1 MGKKI
6 EMLLVASLSSGDVV
20 VQNLGLWEERDRF
33 YLKPGGKLRR
43 DQVGVLI
50 NENSTLP
57 FMRLPVDPTSPD
69 MAGVVQQAKYEVG
82 SALVARLG
90 AIHHQAKEEAERWER
105 ALAKAT
111 AEHGKTYQEA

>member
-1 MGKKI
+1 
-6 EMLLVASLSSGDVV
+6 MLLVASLSSGDVV

-57 FMRLPVDPTSPD
+57 FMRLPVDPANPD
-69 MAGVVQQAKYEVG
+69 MAEVVQRGKYEVG
-82 SALVARLG
+82 TALMDRLE
-90 AIHHQAKEEAERWER
+90 AIHRRAKEEAERWER

-111 AEHGKTYQEA
+111 AEHGKTNQEA